1 MVRVEANVSSAS
13 FVGTQHG
20 PHTQREAD
28 KCRVFRPLSQH
39 HPRIV
44 SFPRPGS
51 GSRLPSSSPPRLSV
65 PGKGPSAVHIL
76 QTCAQCSK
84 NLQKEKTQD
93 CCPPQEL
100 ELKTAFRSPINLEN
114 RLS

>member
-1 MVRVEANVSSAS
+1 MFLRLVSWGLSTVRTHSERPTNVGFS
-13 FVGTQHG
+13 
-20 PHTQREAD
+20 
-28 KCRVFRPLSQH
+28 RPLSQH

-65 PGKGPSAVHIL
+65 PGKGLSAVHIL

-84 NLQKEKTQD
+84 NLRKEKTQD